1 MKVRVEILEITS
13 LVIPEGR
20 LDFAAAAHFE
30 QRLAEALDVAGASG
44 AALIVDCAWLEYVSS
59 AGLRTFLVTAR
70 AAERAGVMFALAAL
84 TPAVREVFELSGF
97 NRMIPLHADRRTALE
112 QAVARAGRKARLVVL
127 NEALQ
132 LAALTRFLQ
141 QFWADAALPAAA
153 GQAFELALEETF
165 MNVVLHGAPAGSARV
180 EVSLHLADGELAL
193 TVEDDGPAFDPL
205 SVPSPDVAARLEDR
219 PVGGQGIHLVR
230 RMMDEVSYRRV
241 GRRNQLRM
249 SRRVASQ

>member
-1 MKVRVEILEITS
+1 MKVRVEMLAVNS

-30 QRLAEALDVAGASG
+30 QRLAEALDVASASG
-44 AALIVDCAWLEYVSS
+44 VALIVDCAWLEYVSS

-97 NRMIPLHADRRTALE
+97 GRMIPVHEDRKSALA
-112 QAVARAGRKARLVVL
+112 QAAARVGHKARVVVA
-127 NEALQ
+127 NEAAQ
-132 LAALTRFLQ
+132 LPVLTRFLQ
-141 QFWADAALPAAA
+141 DFWAGARLPAAPA
-153 GQAFELALEETF
+153 QAFELALEEIF

-180 EVSLHLADGELAL
+180 EVSLHLAAGQLRL

-205 SVPSPDVAARLEDR
+205 SVPSPDVTAPLEDR

-230 RMMDEVSYRRV
+230 QMMDEVSYRRA
-241 GRRNQLRM
+241 GKRNQLTM
-249 SRRVASQ
+249 SKRVEG

>member
-1 MKVRVEILEITS
+1 MKVRVEMLEVTS

-20 LDFAAAAHFE
+20 LDFAAAVHFE

-44 AALIVDCAWLEYVSS
+44 AAVIVDCAWLEYVSS

-97 NRMIPLHADRRTALE
+97 NRMIPLHEDRSSALE
-112 QAVARAGRKARLVVL
+112 LAGTRAGRKARLVVA
-127 NEALQ
+127 NETAQ
-132 LAALTRFLQ
+132 LPVLTRFLQ
-141 QFWADAALPAAA
+141 EFWSAAALPAEPA
-153 GQAFELALEETF
+153 QAFELALEETF
-165 MNVVLHGAPAGSARV
+165 VNIVLHGAPAGSARV
-180 EVSLHLADGELAL
+180 EVSLHLSGGELAL

-205 SVPSPDVAARLEDR
+205 SVPPPDVTARLEDR

-230 RMMDEVSYRRV
+230 QVMEEVSYRRL

-249 SRRVASQ
+249 SKRVDR